1 MKALG
6 FAAFKIP
13 LALIVL
19 SLVPMLGGLA
29 RLHSMSGGSPVTQ
42 DNARFIAAPL
52 PIVVHIIAATLYS
65 LLGAFQFSPALRAR
79 YRTWHR
85 VSGKILV
92 VCGLLVGLTGIW
104 MTVAYAI
111 PERLQG
117 PLLLGVRLV
126 VGLAMV
132 AAIWLGWK
140 SVLRRDFASHEA
152 WMIRAYAL
160 GQGAGMQA
168 VLMLPLIVVMGD
180 VVGWLREI
188 LMSLAWVVNLAV
200 AEWAIRKS
208 RQAFGHS
215 SRIVV

>member
-1 MKALG
+1 MKPLG

-13 LALIVL
+13 LALIAL

-29 RLHSMSGGSPVTQ
+29 RLHSMSGGSPVTE
-42 DNARFIAAPL
+42 DNARFVAAPL
-52 PIVVHIIAATLYS
+52 PILIHIVAATIYS

-85 VSGKILV
+85 VSGKILL
-92 VCGLLVGLTGIW
+92 VCGLLAALTGIW

-111 PERLQG
+111 PDRLQG

-126 VGLAMV
+126 VGTGMV
-132 AAIWLGWK
+132 ASIWLGWK

-168 VLMLPLIVVMGD
+168 VLMLPLIVILGSVA
-180 VVGWLREI
+180 GWLREI
-188 LMSLAWVVNLAV
+188 LMSLAWVVNLAF
-200 AEWAIRKS
+200 AEWVIRRCGPAVTK
-208 RQAFGHS
+208 A
-215 SRIVV
+215 